1 MFFEYIWYICGVAI
15 FFVVLQTHILAGKGY
30 SQILK
35 RQIRAKSEEYTML
48 QLEASEEED
57 PLKTVE
63 LMAQA
68 NAVKTD
74 IQYVLDRHPKL
85 FLTDEYQNKQKL
97 NVLKPEVEQPKQEK
111 KETCLIEIMRNLE
124 AKPTVLDFNK
134 AKELRD
140 TKHKI
145 NE

>member
-1 MFFEYIWYICGVAI
+1 MFFEYILYICGFAI
-15 FFVVLQTHILAGKGY
+15 FLVILQTHILAGKGY

-57 PLKTVE
+57 PFKTVE

-68 NAVKTD
+68 NAVKSD

-85 FLTDEYQNKQKL
+85 FLTEEYQNKQRT
-97 NVLKPEVEQPKQEK
+97 NVLKPEVEQSKPAND
-111 KETCLIEIMRNLE
+111 ETCLIEIMRNLE
-124 AKPTVLDFNK
+124 SKPAVLDFNK
-134 AKELRD
+134 AKEIRD
-140 TKHKI
+140 HKQQI